1 MHSHPLSMF
10 PDRQHPAPHRRQH
23 GRLRRNGLLLSALTL
38 AMAAT
43 ACGGTS
49 GEAPAAQA
57 GQAAPRRGGGIV
69 PVTISVAAHGSAAR
83 SVSATGVVE
92 PLRTVG
98 VNSQLA
104 GVISRVTVEEG
115 DVVREGT
122 LLARI
127 QAPEVEAQL
136 ASAEAALGVAQ
147 SQATRSAAL
156 FDAQIITAAEHERD
170 QAALVASRAT
180 RDQLRTRLSYADVL
194 APVSG
199 VIMQKRVEA
208 GDLAAAQSRLFTVA
222 DVSTLVV
229 RVPVSE
235 LDVTALREGMPV
247 RLTLDALPGRELEG
261 SIRRVFPAAD
271 SVTRLVPVEVAISG
285 AAARDVRPGFLA
297 RARFALAPRSGV
309 LLVPGAALLQNPR
322 GAAVYVVSEG
332 KAALRAVE
340 RGATYE
346 GRVEIVS
353 GLAAGDSVV
362 VAGNTMLRDGAQVR
376 IAATPADSVQ
386 PAESAGRAVGVTP

>member
-1 MHSHPLSMF
+1 MLTLPFPHSMF
-10 PDRQHPAPHRRQH
+10 PDRQSPQPRRGRH
-23 GRLRRNGLLLSALTL
+23 GRQRRNATFLSGLTL
-38 AMAAT
+38 AIAAS
-43 ACGGTS
+43 ACTS
-49 GEAPAAQA
+49 NEAPAAQA
-57 GQAAPRRGGGIV
+57 GQRGGRGASVV
-69 PVTISVAAHGSAAR
+69 PVTVVVAAHGSAAR

-92 PLRTVG
+92 PLRTIG

-104 GVISRVTVEEG
+104 GVISRVTVQEG
-115 DVVREGT
+115 DVVGEGA

-136 ASAEAALGVAQ
+136 ASAEAALSVAQ
-147 SQATRSAAL
+147 SQASRSAAL
-156 FDAQIITAAEHERD
+156 FGQQIITAAEHERD
-170 QAALVASRAT
+170 QAALVAARAS
-180 RDQLRTRLSYADVL
+180 RDQLRTRLSYADVH

-199 VIMQKRVEA
+199 VVMEKRVEA
-208 GDLAAAQSRLFTVA
+208 GDLASAQSRLFTVA

-229 RVPVSE
+229 RVPISE

-247 RLTLDALPGRELEG
+247 QVTLDALPGRELQG

-285 AAARDVRPGFLA
+285 SANRDVRPGFLA
-297 RARFALAPRSGV
+297 RARFALSPRTGV

-322 GAAVYVVSEG
+322 GAAVYVVSDG

-340 RGATYE
+340 RGGTFD
-346 GRVEIVS
+346 GRVEITS

-376 IAATPADSVQ
+376 IAAAPSDSVR
-386 PAESAGRAVGVTP
+386 PTEGAGRAVGVTP